1 MNMRKFYTVMHALD
15 DDLLEEA
22 KQPLRTT
29 KYKFYWYF
37 AAAACIFLVI
47 LLQFPFQQ
55 SNVTASDLH
64 ERGYDL
70 YLPEDAENIS
80 YSLNENTQPQI
91 AQAVFSLYGEEY
103 SYHVT
108 KCTQSGTSLT
118 SNAEILWSTKGL
130 DLSMSKTNT
139 TATVNWYSSSANTNH
154 SLSTSAG
161 NDKLLSTA
169 RQVLLLTGLDIAN
182 APTGAENINY
192 YVFPYN
198 DLVVAETCFLYQ
210 NNVYSY
216 RMAATS
222 EIAENIADI
231 SETNDDF
238 SITVPGNV
246 EYCRAKISFT
256 PNERG
261 KIIWFDVVPGIVY
274 SLSTENNAS
283 EDALLYL
290 ANELFKPMQG
300 NAD

>member
-1 MNMRKFYTVMHALD
+1 MNTRKFYTVMHALD

-22 KQPLRTT
+22 KKPLRT
-29 KYKFYWYF
+29 KKHKFYWYF
-37 AAAACIFLVI
+37 AAAACLFLVI
-47 LLQFPFQQ
+47 LLQFPFHQ

-64 ERGYDL
+64 EQGYDL
-70 YLPEDAENIS
+70 YLPEDAENVS
-80 YSLNENTQPQI
+80 YSLDENAQPQI
-91 AQAVFSLYGEEY
+91 AQAVFSLYGDEY

-108 KCTQSGTSLT
+108 KCTQSGTSPT
-118 SNAEILWSTKGL
+118 SNAEILWSAKGL

-139 TATVNWYSSSANTNH
+139 ATTVNWYSSSANTNH

-161 NDKLLSTA
+161 DEKLLSTA

-182 APTGAENINY
+182 APAGAENINY

-216 RMAATS
+216 RMAATF

-231 SETNDDF
+231 SEMNDDF

-261 KIIWFDVVPGIVY
+261 KIIWFDIVPGIVY